1 MKRFFGLGVAAIAGI
16 ALTVLLSN
24 IGGSPTTA
32 NAAAGP
38 AISPGTVSGNVVN
51 VNVGVSANPWQAYNI
66 HVTTSLSAGVS
77 LTSIAG
83 ANGPLLAWDIPIDQ
97 ALHARATHDFW
108 LTFDAMRFSG
118 TLGRESA
125 LGITALLGLVWL
137 WQRHWHRLSLL
148 LIGVIGGNLW
158 FEVLSGFFG
167 RHRPVFADPL
177 DPLPGPGFP
186 SGHSM
191 TSMLLYGLILV
202 LLLPRLASWRWRL
215 LAALDAAL
223 IVLLV
228 GFSRLYMGA
237 HYPTDVLGGYAFGLA
252 WGALVY
258 TSLELWQRRRAQP
271 HSAV

>member
-1 MKRFFGLGVAAIAGI
+1 M
-16 ALTVLLSN
+16 TTTT
-24 IGGSPTTA
+24 PTTA
-32 NAAAGP
+32 GLSSVPAAPDVRP
-38 AISPGTVSGNVVN
+38 AQAAPEGFLARYPGLGLGALVLGGLLFGLLAANVR
-51 VNVGVSANPWQAYNI
+51 
-66 HVTTSLSAGVS
+66 T
-77 LTSIAG
+77 
-83 ANGPLLAWDIPIDQ
+83 NGPLLAWDIPIDQ

-118 TLGRESA
+118 TLGRETA
-125 LGITALLGLVWL
+125 LGITALLGLWWL
-137 WQRHWHRLSLL
+137 WKRHWHALSLL
-148 LIGVIGGNLW
+148 LIGVIGGNIW

-167 RHRPVFADPL
+167 RHRPVFPDPL

-191 TSMLLYGLILV
+191 TAMLLYGLILI
-202 LLLPRLASWRWRL
+202 LLLPRLSSWRWRL

-223 IVLLV
+223 IMLLI

-258 TSLELWQRRRAQP
+258 TSLELLQRLRAAGRRAAP
-271 HSAV
+271 V